1 MLACLRLAAVSA
13 GLRARASAQHRERRK
28 YPAAS
33 LALAS
38 PRQRPQRMHA
48 LQPPPNA
55 LTRAPSRSRW
65 LAAPA
70 LSRCFSPPC
79 LRLLRF
85 LAVSSLSFAL
95 SSLRC
100 LVWLLSPSRGTPR
113 PPRSLER
120 PANQRTSEQGKERD
134 EDCACRRS
142 ASTHMGYSEYSHGSS
157 EYSNGVIDCAF
168 RRLASAVPP

>member
-1 MLACLRLAAVSA
+1 MLACLRLAALSA

-38 PRQRPQRMHA
+38 PRQRLQRMHA

-100 LVWLLSPSRGTPR
+100 LVWLLSPSRGTPGTPR

-120 PANQRTSEQGKERD
+120 PANQANKARHETKIV
-134 EDCACRRS
+134 RRS

-157 EYSNGVIDCAF
+157 EYSHGVLDCAF
-168 RRLASAVPP
+168 RRSASAVPP